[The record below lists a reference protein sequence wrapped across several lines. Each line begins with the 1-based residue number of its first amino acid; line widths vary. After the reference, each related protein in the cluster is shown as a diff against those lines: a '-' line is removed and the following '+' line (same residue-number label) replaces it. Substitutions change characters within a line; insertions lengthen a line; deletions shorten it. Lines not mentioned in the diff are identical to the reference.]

1 MTTVT
6 TDVFTLQAFSSSALR
21 PCPPSHPPS
30 TARLLP
36 AEPTPSSPAEPMRLS
51 GEIADQNQ
59 PVFSG
64 SGLNK
69 SFQELEAPSSFL
81 SPWTTMNDV
90 QEVTSPATSLTGP
103 ATCVTKVE
111 LRVSCKALLDRD
123 TLNKSDPCV
132 VLMVQNNGQWVEDTM
147 AACVSPTSATQRS
160 KSIWII
166 GDSYVRRG
174 AQRAAETVGDNLGLP
189 DVCVS
194 WFGWGGLRWK
204 DLLPFFHS
212 LHGRAAPHVLIIHCG
227 GNDMGVVSSVKLVNM
242 MKEDLHRL
250 HLLHPHMTIIMSSI
264 TQRCRWRA
272 GVKPAKIEKA
282 RRFVNSTEAVSES
295 RGRMLVR
302 AHYEVDDVKAQR
314 RVLSEFQEYS
324 FSRPQTRPRST
335 HISRMGLMDPHR
347 SKVSQHALCA
357 GCWTRHSQQWRTERE
372 SSTA

>member
-81 SPWTTMNDV
+81 SPWTTTNDV
-90 QEVTSPATSLTGP
+90 QEATSPATSLTGP

-227 GNDMGVVSSVKLVNM
+227 GNDMGVVSSVTLVNM

-282 RRFVNSTEAVSES
+282 RRFVNSVMATFISSLNGAVVVHPHIRHDSPGIFLS
-295 RGRMLVR
+295 DRGCVR
-302 AHYEVDDVKAQR
+302 IQR
-314 RVLSEFQEYS
+314 KDACKS
-324 FSRPQTRPRST
+324 
-335 HISRMGLMDPHR
+335 
-347 SKVSQHALCA
+347 AL
-357 GCWTRHSQQWRTERE
+357 
-372 SSTA
+372 